1 MVSSIEVKF
10 WSQSAGSSP
19 SLPGRSQSARSA
31 LCWYRT
37 FYLLVLC
44 SFSLG
49 VLSEFEKIGSQ
60 KFLNEIRQNSKIGAL
75 VFNQHLLTFAAE
87 QSSIWQYRLKRR
99 LMQPISYYWTNNYML
114 LKIHHHT
121 MLAIN
126 INKEYSVKQNKNDK
140 LLKKIYFMAL

>member
-1 MVSSIEVKF
+1 
-10 WSQSAGSSP
+10 
-19 SLPGRSQSARSA
+19 
-31 LCWYRT
+31 
-37 FYLLVLC
+37 VLC
-44 SFSLG
+44 SFGLG

-75 VFNQHLLTFAAE
+75 VFNQHLLTYAAE

-99 LMQPISYYWTNNYML
+99 LKQPISYYWTNNYML

-140 LLKKIYFMAL
+140 LLTKKYISWLCKRLHETL